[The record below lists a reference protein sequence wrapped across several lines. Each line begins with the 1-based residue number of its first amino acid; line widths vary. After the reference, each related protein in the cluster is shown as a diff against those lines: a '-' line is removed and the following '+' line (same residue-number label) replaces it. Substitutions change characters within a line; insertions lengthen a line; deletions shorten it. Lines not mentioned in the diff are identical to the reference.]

1 VARHEKRFDGSIGW
15 AVQPSM
21 GSSRR
26 DWYSFWMRLV
36 VCGCAGILECD
47 FTRLVCVKLGQ
58 TLCVVW
64 EMVRMKCSGWRGM
77 VWLI

>member
-1 VARHEKRFDGSIGW
+1 MARHEKRLDGSIGL

-36 VCGCAGILECD
+36 VCGCAGILKCG
-47 FTRLVCVKLGQ
+47 FTRLVCVKGGSHSVRCLGEGEDE
-58 TLCVVW
+58 V
-64 EMVRMKCSGWRGM
+64 
-77 VWLI
+77 

>member
-1 VARHEKRFDGSIGW
+1 VACHEKRFDGSIGL
-15 AVQPSM
+15 AVQPSI

-36 VCGCAGILECD
+36 VCGCAGILKCD
-47 FTRLVCVKLGQ
+47 FARLVCGKLVQ
-58 TLCVVW
+58 ILCVVG

-77 VWLI
+77 VWLN